1 MSWQDELRRLD
12 EELAAGR
19 ISADDY
25 RSRRDQILSTAVS
38 PGAQPAPSASESTT
52 MIPPLQTPGHGVPQP
67 LQQAPQQPFPQQPF
81 PQQPFQQQP
90 QPQQPQPPTQQPPT
104 QQQQGADGGEDAD
117 KTQIVPGQNVGD
129 AERTQSVGGWRA
141 NPPNDSATTQVVPGV
156 PPQAHAG
163 ARPPRPAPPP
173 QASPPGGFPQ
183 PNQPPW
189 QNEEELAPPWAG
201 QEFPPLAAAG
211 TPDWARQ
218 GPEVFETEKKS
229 SAGKV
234 FGIIAIVVVLLG
246 IAAGAYFLFRPD
258 EGTAQDDGNDRQ
270 SQEQAPPS
278 TSEAPPGPVV
288 DLPGEVSNMSKIK
301 TFAQVEDIN
310 YLTPQ
315 EINLYQQGGA
325 GDAEVKLSKE
335 NGVDLLVLY
344 TSMESD
350 TAAATARDGLAALQ
364 LNFTL
369 KEREAP
375 EGVLAAVNENAEG
388 GPLLRAHYASGDSV
402 VRVEA
407 KGATLNE
414 ASELFDEVL
423 DAQLERLPADG

>member
-1 MSWQDELRRLD
+1 VSWQDELRRLD

-52 MIPPLQTPGHGVPQP
+52 MIPPLQTPGQGMAQP
-67 LQQAPQQPFPQQPF
+67 PAQPPQQQF
-81 PQQPFQQQP
+81 PQQPFQQQQP
-90 QPQQPQPPTQQPPT
+90 PPQQSPPQHPPQ
-104 QQQQGADGGEDAD
+104 QQQQGADSGEDAD

-129 AERTQSVGGWRA
+129 SERTQAVGGWRA
-141 NPPNDSATTQVVPGV
+141 NLPDDPAQTQVVPGV

-229 SAGKV
+229 STGKV
-234 FGIIAIVVVLLG
+234 VGIVAIVVVLLG

-258 EGTAQDDGNDRQ
+258 DQGTAKNDGNGQQ
-270 SQEQAPPS
+270 SEQPAPPS
-278 TSEAPPGPVV
+278 TSEEPPGPVV
-288 DLPGEVSNMSKIK
+288 ELPGDESNMSKVK

-315 EINLYQQGGA
+315 EINLYRQGGA
-325 GDAEVKLSKE
+325 SDAVIKISTE
-335 NGVDLLVLY
+335 NDVEIIVLH
-344 TSMESD
+344 TTMESD
-350 TAAATARDGLAALQ
+350 TAAATTRDGLAQLQ

-369 KEREAP
+369 KERDGP
-375 EGVLAAVNENAEG
+375 EGVLAAENENAEG
-388 GPLLRAHYASGDSV
+388 GPLLRAHYASENSV
-402 VRVEA
+402 VRVQA
-407 KGATLNE
+407 RGGDLAT
-414 ASELFDEVL
+414 AGELFDEVL

>member
-1 MSWQDELRRLD
+1 VSWQDELRRLD

-38 PGAQPAPSASESTT
+38 PGAQPAPNASESTT
-52 MIPPLQTPGHGVPQP
+52 MIPPVQTPGQGM
-67 LQQAPQQPFPQQPF
+67 QQP
-81 PQQPFQQQP
+81 PQQPFQQQVP
-90 QPQQPQPPTQQPPT
+90 PPQQH
-104 QQQQGADGGEDAD
+104 GADSGEDAD
-117 KTQIVPGQNVGD
+117 KTQIVAGQNVGD

-141 NPPNDSATTQVVPGV
+141 TPPDDPARTQVVPGV

-173 QASPPGGFPQ
+173 PNGGFPQ

-258 EGTAQDDGNDRQ
+258 DKGTAQDDGNDQQ
-270 SQEQAPPS
+270 SEQQAPPS
-278 TSEAPPGPVV
+278 TSEEPPGPVV
-288 DLPGEVSNMSKIK
+288 ELPGEESNMSKIK

-315 EINLYQQGGA
+315 EITIYRQGGA
-325 GDAEVKLSKE
+325 GEAEIRISNE
-335 NGVDLLVLY
+335 NDVEIIVLY
-344 TSMESD
+344 TKMQSE
-350 TAAATARDGLAALQ
+350 TAAVRARDGLAELQ
-364 LNFTL
+364 INFGL
-369 KEREAP
+369 KQRTAP
-375 EGVLAAVNENAEG
+375 KGVRAAVKETTER

-402 VRVEA
+402 VRVQA
-407 KGATLNE
+407 QGGDLAD
-414 ASELFDEVL
+414 ASQLFDEVL
-423 DAQLERLPADG
+423 DAQFERLPADE